1 MDEHERR
8 PARTTLKDRARYLFD
23 KSMSAGTV
31 ALICWLAVLS
41 VLIIFVA
48 GAVVVV
54 AGIAPEG
61 QEPRNFVEAAWESLM
76 RTLDPGTMGGDEGWA
91 YRIVMLVVT
100 IAGIFIV
107 SALIGVLSTGLEA
120 KIAELRK
127 GRSRVLED
135 GHTIILNWSPSIVDI
150 VKELASANSGGKAS
164 RIVILA
170 DRDKVEMEDEIAA
183 KAPKLRG
190 VRVICRS
197 GNPCDLNALA
207 IVNPAAAK
215 SIIVLAPEGE
225 DADAQVIKTILAI
238 TNGPAASRRLHHVV
252 AEIRDADNAELARTV
267 GGAGVQLV
275 LADELI
281 SRILVQSTRQSGLSA
296 VFAELL
302 GFDGSEIYTTRIGNL
317 AGMTFG
323 EALGAFDSGS
333 LIGLCDDK
341 SVRINP
347 AMDTVIQP
355 DDQVVVV
362 AEDKSAIRVKP
373 NKRGAVDVSAL
384 CDQQTRSAAPE
395 RILMLGWNRKGPAIV
410 QALSRFVQPGSML
423 SIVADCP
430 QFLAEVSR
438 LTGAFDKLEIVHT
451 LGDTTRASTLAALDL
466 QSYDHAIVLG
476 YTDNM
481 SEQSADTRTLVTLLQ
496 LRKLSEASGR
506 HINVVSEMADA
517 RNRALAEV
525 TRADDFVVS
534 NQLVSLMLAQAS
546 ENPFLSAIF
555 AELLDEHGSEVYVR
569 PITDYV
575 SIDRPI
581 TFFTIVEAARRRGE
595 VAFGYK
601 QTVVDRGVRNMGGV
615 IVNPRRHEA
624 RTYAATDS
632 IVVLARGR

>member
-1 MDEHERR
+1 MDEHARR
-8 PARTTLKDRARYLFD
+8 PARPSFSDRIRYLFD

-31 ALICWLAVLS
+31 ALIGWLAVLS
-41 VLIIFVA
+41 FLIILAA
-48 GAVVVV
+48 GVVVVV

-61 QEPRNFVEAAWESLM
+61 EEPRNFLEATWESLM
-76 RTLDPGTMGGDEGWA
+76 RTLDPGTMGGDEGWG

-135 GHTIILNWSPSIVDI
+135 GHTIILNWSPSTVDI
-150 VKELASANSGGKAS
+150 IKELASANAGGKPS

-238 TNGPAASRRLHHVV
+238 TNGPAASGRLHHVV

-267 GGAGVQLV
+267 GGADVQLV

-302 GFDGSEIYTTRIGNL
+302 GFEGSEIYTTKAGSL

-323 EALGAFDSGS
+323 DALGAFDSGS
-333 LIGLCDDK
+333 LIGLCNDT

-347 AMDTVIQP
+347 PMDTVIQAQ
-355 DDQVVVV
+355 DQVVVI

-373 NKRGAVDVSAL
+373 NKRGPVDIAAI
-384 CDQQTRSAAPE
+384 CDQRTRSASPE

-410 QALSRFVQPGSML
+410 HALSRFVQPGSKL
-423 SIVADCP
+423 TIVADCP
-430 QFLAEVSR
+430 QFLAEAGR
-438 LTGAFDKLEIVHT
+438 LVGAFERLEIAHQ
-451 LGDTTRASTLAALDL
+451 LGDTTRAATLGALDL
-466 QSYDHAIVLG
+466 QAFDHAIVLG

-481 SEQSADTRTLVTLLQ
+481 SEQAADTRTLVTLLQ

-506 HINVVSEMADA
+506 HVNVVSEMADA

-569 PITDYV
+569 PISDYV
-575 SIDRPI
+575 SIDRPV

-601 QTVVDRGVRNMGGV
+601 QTVSDRGARNMGGV
-615 IVNPRRHEA
+615 VVNPPRHEA
-624 RTYAATDS
+624 RTYAPTDS
-632 IVVLARGR
+632 IVVLARG